1 MPSNQHKVNQHKVV
15 ILLGTLNAL
24 NFFPSSFNPIEINPT
39 PTWELL
45 VSDHGST
52 DRTIEHK
59 DAPIFRPIQQ
69 IGIIHSPIL
78 GGLHHHYGRI

>member
-1 MPSNQHKVNQHKVV
+1 M
-15 ILLGTLNAL
+15 AL

-59 DAPIFRPIQQ
+59 DAPIFLRFNRLESFIHRSSA
-69 IGIIHSPIL
+69 GFTIITAGFEFSVHTAIKIVAAEK
-78 GGLHHHYGRI
+78 GR